1 MAKFVLS
8 ITIIFLTMGMSAM
21 AAYEKVAEKTLFNG
35 EKVKE
40 FKFDNG
46 LRLLFVPRHQA
57 KVLSYQVWFDVGSVD
72 EKMDPKLKKTGLA
85 HLFEHMMFRG
95 SEKFPDGKFDEL
107 TSRMGADRQNATTFF
122 YRTNYFENVPSNK
135 LEAIMELEADRM
147 SNLKLTHDLLEK
159 EKGAVVG
166 EYNRHRDTPSGM
178 AFDELLGLAFEVSPF
193 KYTVLGTEEE
203 IKGFTLEEAQYF
215 YKTFYAPNN
224 ATLIIIGDA
233 DEGQLLKLVQKYYG
247 DMKSQKIPKA
257 TLPEEPAQK
266 KERRIEKKHPQATSE
281 IVIVAYKVPSIENP
295 DSIPLNLIGAHLSSG
310 MESRLRKALVDK
322 GIAVRAYATV
332 ANRPDFFEFYIQL
345 AENQT
350 AEKAIKAVD
359 AEIAALQKK
368 AITKDAFERALN
380 QELLSLYNSV
390 TDNSSLANLMGEY
403 LMLSGDYL
411 KWEEI
416 VQGYKKLTPADLQRV
431 AKKYFLKTQR
441 SIVIIRPQG
450 KGKK

>member
-1 MAKFVLS
+1 MAS
-8 ITIIFLTMGMSAM
+8 
-21 AAYEKVAEKTLFNG
+21 YEKVAEKTMFNG

-46 LRLLFVPRHQA
+46 LRLLYVPRHQA

-95 SEKFPDGKFDEL
+95 SDKFPDGKFDEL

-135 LEAIMELEADRM
+135 LEAIMELESDRM
-147 SNLKLTHDLLEK
+147 NHLKLTHDLLEK

-166 EYNRHRDTPSGM
+166 ELNRHRDTPSGL
-178 AFDELLGLAFEVSPF
+178 AFDELLNVAFDVSPF

-203 IKGFTLEEAQYF
+203 IKGFTLDEAQYF

-247 DMKSQKIPKA
+247 DMKSQQIPKL
-257 TLPEEPAQK
+257 TMPEEPVQK
-266 KERRIEKKHPQATSE
+266 KERKIEKQHPQATSE
-281 IVIVAYKVPSIENP
+281 IALVAYKIPSIDNP
-295 DSIPLNLIGAHLSSG
+295 DNIPLNLLSAHLSSG
-310 MESRLRKALVDK
+310 MESRLRKAMIDK

-345 AENQT
+345 ADKQSS
-350 AEKAIKAVD
+350 EKAIKIID
-359 AEIAALQKK
+359 AEISALQSKQISK
-368 AITKDAFERALN
+368 PAFERALN
-380 QELLSLYNSV
+380 QELLSLYASV
-390 TDNSSLANLMGEY
+390 SDNSSLANLMGEY
-403 LMLSGDYL
+403 LMLSGDYM
-411 KWEEI
+411 KWENI
-416 VQGYKKLTPADLQRV
+416 VEGYKKLTPADLQRV
-431 AKKYFLKTQR
+431 AKKYLVKSQR

-450 KGKK
+450 KKGK

>member
-1 MAKFVLS
+1 MAKFVLFAS
-8 ITIIFLTMGMSAM
+8 IIFLTTGMSAM

-35 EKVKE
+35 EQVKE

-147 SNLKLTHDLLEK
+147 SHLKLTKDLLEK

-178 AFDELLGLAFEVSPF
+178 AFDELLSLAFEVSPF
-193 KYTVLGTEEE
+193 RYTVLGTEEE

-233 DEGQLLKLVQKYYG
+233 EEGQLLKLVQKYYG
-247 DMKSQKIPKA
+247 GMKSQQIPKA

-266 KERRIEKKHPQATSE
+266 KERRIVKKHPQATSE
-281 IVIVAYKVPSIENP
+281 IVLVAYKVPSIENP
-295 DSIPLNLIGAHLSSG
+295 DNIPLNLIGAHLSSG
-310 MESRLRKALVDK
+310 MEARLRKALVDK

-345 AENQT
+345 AEKQT
-350 AEKAIKAVD
+350 SEKAITVID
-359 AEIAALQKK
+359 AEISALQKK
-368 AITKDAFERALN
+368 AISKDAFERALN

-390 TDNSSLANLMGEY
+390 SDNSSLANLMGEY

-431 AKKYFLKTQR
+431 AKKYFVKSQR
-441 SIVIIRPQG
+441 SIVIIRPDG
-450 KGKK
+450 KGK